1 MIVVSREELD
11 LFGNEIGDHGA
22 AVLSDAILK
31 TKTLQ
36 ALDIGCNFIG
46 FEGGIKVANTIA
58 NNKTLE
64 KLFLYHNTLNSS
76 AAAVLTVAVNCNHTL
91 CILDVTNCSLTQ
103 SEMEMIAN
111 AIIDKH

>member
-1 MIVVSREELD
+1 MIVASL
-11 LFGNEIGDHGA
+11 A
-22 AVLSDAILK
+22 
-31 TKTLQ
+31 LQ

-46 FEGGIKVANTIA
+46 FEGGIKVANAIA

-64 KLFLYHNTLNSS
+64 KLFLYHNTLNFS
-76 AAAVLTVAVNCNHTL
+76 AAIALTVAVSSNHTL
-91 CILDVTNCSLTQ
+91 CTLDVTNCSLTQ